1 LVEQSSAAIESV
13 STPDSSAESTTE
25 VEGKKDEFWGFVK
38 SGEPFVESPATE
50 TNAATTTTAMRGA
63 SEKTEQETVKAAPEA
78 EPVTG
83 EKVSTENPNEIK
95 PQSTAAPVADAKE
108 NTPPAPDAVKNN
120 STAPK
125 CEQDSEEER
134 ILKAWRIETY
144 SLSEK

>member
-1 LVEQSSAAIESV
+1 
-13 STPDSSAESTTE
+13 
-25 VEGKKDEFWGFVK
+25 
-38 SGEPFVESPATE
+38 
-50 TNAATTTTAMRGA
+50 MRGA